1 VAVLF
6 RRETPDRAVV
16 EAQRL
21 ISGAQH
27 ERLSFTERAVQRF
40 PHDAGVRLEY
50 ATALA
55 GAGDDRARREALQY
69 VALDH
74 ADDTRRL
81 ARAAHL
87 LLELGEVEAAR
98 SCVERAVSIGPQ
110 GWTAVVVINKLNH
123 MRGLIAIKDGDR
135 ERAESFLYLAHN
147 SDPGNEFIARD
158 LAVLLI
164 SSPTDGL
171 DRAIAVVDRTL
182 KTAPGTYPGAQ
193 TARRMLQGVRAHL
206 DTLDQQ

>member
-1 VAVLF
+1 MG
-6 RRETPDRAVV
+6 
-16 EAQRL
+16 
-21 ISGAQH
+21 GAQD

-55 GAGDDRARREALQY
+55 GAGDDRARGEALQY
-69 VALDH
+69 VALEH

-81 ARAAHL
+81 ARAADL

-98 SCVERAVSIGPQ
+98 SCVERAISIGPS

-123 MRGLIAIKDGDR
+123 MRGLIAIKDDDR
-135 ERAESFLYLAHN
+135 EQAESFLYLAHN
-147 SDPGNEFIARD
+147 GDPGNEFIARD

-164 SSPTDGL
+164 SNPADGL
-171 DRAIAVVDRTL
+171 GRAIAVVDRTL
-182 KTAPGTYPGAQ
+182 TTAPGTYPGAR
-193 TARRMLQGVRAHL
+193 TARRMLHGVRAHL